1 MGEYL
6 FSLEIYNQIVTCSA
20 RTNLLFFPD
29 NKTDFHREVSF
40 ECFNC
45 FIT

>member
-1 MGEYL
+1 MGE

-29 NKTDFHREVSF
+29 NKTDFHREYRVTF
-40 ECFNC
+40 
-45 FIT
+45 